1 MSITWWFDITAL
13 LFASFQL
20 ESLKRKR
27 TGWAERVRQQSPGWK
42 SCEIFSQ
49 LRMLPCF
56 ILLFEHGPCK
66 MHEAKFCQSLLNQSL
81 LNEAVSCH
89 NLSQIKNLKS
99 KKSSRKLLNI
109 LYCWKEMW
117 GFGHFTRKS
126 RGRKETLNKA
136 ASTEWLYR
144 STCTIPAFYYPR
156 LSFEREFK
164 YFVRRLKDL
173 H

>member
-1 MSITWWFDITAL
+1 MYYWSRSAAPSPLDFPFSLLEHTRWASCQVLILSPQEAAKDVLGRMKMVEVEVRFEVATFFCRVRCPCMSITWWFDVTAV

-27 TGWAERVRQQSPGWK
+27 TGWVGRVRERSPGWK

-66 MHEAKFCQSLLNQSL
+66 MHEAKFCQSVLNQSL

-99 KKSSRKLLNI
+99 KKSSRKL
-109 LYCWKEMW
+109 
-117 GFGHFTRKS
+117 
-126 RGRKETLNKA
+126 
-136 ASTEWLYR
+136 
-144 STCTIPAFYYPR
+144 
-156 LSFEREFK
+156 
-164 YFVRRLKDL
+164 
-173 H
+173 